1 MKKFLLLLTLL
12 ITAFGFANAED
23 YTYQYDWTAGTSNP
37 FSSSTKTANLGSASW
52 TLQINTDSYGVD
64 NGLKF
69 GTNTKNPFPL
79 TLSTESFSD
88 EIAAVKINTRTNSSS
103 NGLLA
108 VKVNGVNYTLSTDAT
123 KTTADL
129 TSTNTEYI
137 FVGSQKG
144 KIEILYTQS
153 KTAAKAIYVKGIS
166 IAYKETREL
175 GDINVSYSGGDVTA
189 NSTVTVPNGT
199 VFSIAADNATSITVN
214 GTTTNAATATYTA
227 TTSETIN
234 VSATDGTVTKNFSF
248 STDVYTAPDAPTFSV
263 DGVSTG
269 AENGYFYGAKLL
281 MIGNGSIY
289 YTTDDSTPSATD
301 GTLYSEA
308 IALPEGTTTY
318 NAIVTDG
325 SHDSAVTSAT
335 YTIKKLTAAWSVTD
349 GTEVYPGSELTVTA
363 NADAAKIFI
372 NGAEA
377 TSYTI
382 PETAAIGSEITLS
395 AYATVEADNATVTS
409 ETTTITVKVV
419 EQPKEVVIDTK
430 FFGTMTA
437 SSYKAYTAEDDFAT
451 YATVMNY
458 QNSKLYWKTSSNN
471 GCGLII
477 NCKQGY
483 YIESIDM
490 SSPSAYVNVFTS
502 ENAYNAT
509 TDLASANRVGQIT
522 TASNAVSSY
531 SFTGTPQYVGLR
543 PNGTS
548 SMNFV
553 SITIHYKKF
562 GSDKPAIKLAWS
574 ASNFTTDIV
583 SKDVADAPALTV
595 TAPDGMAEADAKAL
609 VKYESSKPS
618 VATIDDNGN
627 LEILGLGATDIK
639 AYIDDTDYQSAEAIY
654 KLVVIDPNAVTATD
668 RLNKDCFEGIT
679 SSYSTFHYT
688 SPATGITYAAC
699 TNYNSGKSGMTLNDS
714 GKGSSAPY
722 YDPGFGV
729 SSNTLGWIAKKIT
742 VQYSETISPSEK
754 MLIVTRDDNG
764 FDIVTKEEATANDTY
779 FGHLDAWAYLKEVG
793 ENNVP
798 KIATPTST
806 DEPLSYTFEIGSEPK
821 FLAVMTKNAHYIDY
835 IEIEWEK
842 SATPEVKI
850 LSEDDTSITVGVEHA
865 DYILHYKKIHNNNW
879 NNHWGSEAANAPARV
894 AQDTTGEPLADSEDW
909 VSTGTN
915 TITIDKTIADHQN
928 RHYKFTAFHKD
939 DTALANEL
947 NHVNFLIDGDGT
959 LTGIEGIG
967 AEAGADAPA
976 EYYDLQG
983 RRVANPVSGLYI
995 RRTGS
1000 KVEKVFVK

>member
-1 MKKFLLLLTLL
+1 MKKFLLLLTLFL
-12 ITAFGFANAED
+12 SLAGIAKAETKEQVMADLGYSNSATVSSFNIGDITFAFTNAKYNTSGKALRMYGNSNITITAPTGYIITE
-23 YTYQYDWTAGTSNP
+23 
-37 FSSSTKTANLGSASW
+37 
-52 TLQINTDSYGVD
+52 V
-64 NGLKF
+64 KF
-69 GTNTKNPFPL
+69 
-79 TLSTESFSD
+79 D
-88 EIAAVKINTRTNSSS
+88 ATNSSG
-103 NGLLA
+103 NPIPA
-108 VKVNGVNYTLSTDAT
+108 NTKVSTGTLSLSNNITTWSGSVDGATGIKLTSLAAQYRAT
-123 KTTADL
+123 KISVTYTTP
-129 TSTNTEYI
+129 
-137 FVGSQKG
+137 
-144 KIEILYTQS
+144 
-153 KTAAKAIYVKGIS
+153 
-166 IAYKETREL
+166 TREL
-175 GDINVSYSGGDVTA
+175 GDINVSYSGVDVTE
-189 NSTVTVPNGT
+189 NSTVSVPNGT
-199 VFSIAADNATSITVN
+199 VFNIAADNATSITIN
-214 GTTTNAATATYTA
+214 GSETLGATATYTA
-227 TTSETIN
+227 TTSETVN
-234 VSATDGTVTKNFSF
+234 VSATDGTATKEFSF
-248 STDVYTAPDAPTFSV
+248 TTDVYTAPDAPIFTV

-269 AENGYFYGAKLL
+269 VENGYFYGAKLS
-281 MIGNGSIY
+281 MTGAGSIY
-289 YTTDDSTPSATD
+289 YTTDGSTPSATE
-301 GTLYSEA
+301 GTPYSEA
-308 IALPEGTTTY
+308 IALPEGATTY
-318 NAIVTDG
+318 KAIVNDG
-325 SHDSAVTSAT
+325 NHDSAVTSTA
-335 YTIKKLTAAWSVTD
+335 YTVKKLTAAWSVTD
-349 GTEVYPGSELTVTA
+349 GAEVYPGTEITATA

-409 ETTTITVKVV
+409 ETATITVKVV
-419 EQPKEVVIDTK
+419 EQPTEVVIDTK

-509 TDLASANRVGQIT
+509 TDLASANKVGQIT

-668 RLNKDCFEGIT
+668 RLNLEAFGFT
-679 SSYSTFHYT
+679 QNTYAALTYT
-688 SPATGITYAAC
+688 SPKTGILYSACGMKNTNASYSGGISINASMAGSKSAYPGIAVTTNDTGWKVKSITIKWFGSINPSVQLHMISSSDHGYAMNEANANGEQFGFREVW
-699 TNYNSGKSGMTLNDS
+699 TNEQPATNGTPVPVPESLSTPVTLT
-714 GKGSSAPY
+714 
-722 YDPGFGV
+722 YDPYSADAISFFGIFA
-729 SSNTLGWIAKKIT
+729 SNLHSI
-742 VQYSETISPSEK
+742 E
-754 MLIVTRDDNG
+754 
-764 FDIVTKEEATANDTY
+764 
-779 FGHLDAWAYLKEVG
+779 
-793 ENNVP
+793 
-798 KIATPTST
+798 
-806 DEPLSYTFEIGSEPK
+806 
-821 FLAVMTKNAHYIDY
+821 YID
-835 IEIEWEK
+835 IEWVRE
-842 SATPEVKI
+842 ATPEVKI
-850 LSEDDTSITVGVEHA
+850 LSEDATSITVGVEHA
-865 DYILHYKKIHNNNW
+865 DYILHYKKIHNDNW

-909 VSTGTN
+909 VSTGSN

-947 NHVNFLIDGDGT
+947 NHVNFLIDADGT

>member
-12 ITAFGFANAED
+12 VTAFGFAKAED
-23 YTYQYDWTAGTSNP
+23 YNYQYDWTAGTSNP
-37 FSSSTKTANLGSASW
+37 FSSSKKTANLGSASW

-69 GTNTKNPFPL
+69 GTNSKNPFPL

-108 VKVNGVNYTLSTDAT
+108 VKVNGVNYTLSTDDT

-153 KTAAKAIYVKGIS
+153 KTTSKAIYVKGIS
-166 IAYKETREL
+166 IAYKENLEL
-175 GDINVSYSGGDVTA
+175 GDINVSYSGVDVTE
-189 NSTVTVPNGT
+189 NSTVSVPNGT
-199 VFSIAADNATSITVN
+199 VFNIAADNATSITIN
-214 GTTTNAATATYTA
+214 GTETSGATATYTA
-227 TTSETIN
+227 TTSETVN
-234 VSATDGTVTKNFSF
+234 VSATDGSATKEFSF
-248 STDVYTAPDAPTFSV
+248 TTDVYTAPDAPTFTV

-269 AENGYFYGAKLL
+269 VENGYFYGATLS
-281 MIGNGSIY
+281 MTGAGSIY
-289 YTTDDSTPSATD
+289 YTTDGSTPSATE
-301 GTLYSEA
+301 GSPYSEA
-308 IALPEGTTTY
+308 IKLPEGATTY
-318 NAIVTDG
+318 KAIVNDG
-325 SHDSAVTSAT
+325 NHDSAVTSAA
-335 YTIKKLTAAWSVTD
+335 YTVKKLTAAWSVTD
-349 GTEVYPGSELTVTA
+349 GAEVYPGTEITATA

-395 AYATVEADNATVTS
+395 AYATVEAGNATVTS
-409 ETTTITVKVV
+409 ETATITVKVV
-419 EQPKEVVIDTK
+419 EQPTEVVIDTK

-437 SSYKAYTAEDDFAT
+437 GSYKAYTAEDDFAT

-458 QNSKLYWKTSSNN
+458 QNSKLHWKTSSNN

-509 TDLASANRVGQIT
+509 TDLAFANRVGQIT

-583 SKDVADAPALTV
+583 SKDVADDPALTV

-668 RLNKDCFEGIT
+668 RLNLEAFGFT
-679 SSYSTFHYT
+679 QNTYAALTYT
-688 SPATGITYAAC
+688 SPKTGILYSACGMKNTNASYSGGISINSSMAGSKSAYPGIAVTTNDTGWKVKTITIKWFGSINPSVQLHMISSSDHGYAMNEANANGEQFGFREVW
-699 TNYNSGKSGMTLNDS
+699 TNEQPATNGTPVPVPESLSTPVTLT
-714 GKGSSAPY
+714 
-722 YDPGFGV
+722 YDPYSAEAISFFGIFA
-729 SSNTLGWIAKKIT
+729 SNLHSI
-742 VQYSETISPSEK
+742 E
-754 MLIVTRDDNG
+754 
-764 FDIVTKEEATANDTY
+764 
-779 FGHLDAWAYLKEVG
+779 
-793 ENNVP
+793 
-798 KIATPTST
+798 
-806 DEPLSYTFEIGSEPK
+806 
-821 FLAVMTKNAHYIDY
+821 YID
-835 IEIEWEK
+835 IEWVRE
-842 SATPEVKI
+842 ATPEVKI
-850 LSEDDTSITVGVEHA
+850 LSEDATSIIVGVEHA

>member
-1 MKKFLLLLTLL
+1 MKKFLLLLTLFL
-12 ITAFGFANAED
+12 SLAGIAKATETTVTFGTL
-23 YTYQYDWTAGTSNP
+23 YSSVTSNQSLKDKS
-37 FSSSTKTANLGSASW
+37 F
-52 TLQINTDSYGVD
+52 DVD
-64 NGLKF
+64 NVVTFTF
-69 GTNTKNPFPL
+69 GGSGNATQYYNNGKNVRIYQNNTITVKVSEGYAVTKIAFTGVSGNAFHSNFKPSIGTCPANGNNATWSGNLSDTGTL
-79 TLSTESFSD
+79 TF
-88 EIAAVKINTRTNSSS
+88 TNS
-103 NGLLA
+103 G
-108 VKVNGVNYTLSTDAT
+108 TQIRCTDVT
-123 KTTADL
+123 VTYEPVHK
-129 TSTNTEYI
+129 N
-137 FVGSQKG
+137 
-144 KIEILYTQS
+144 
-153 KTAAKAIYVKGIS
+153 
-166 IAYKETREL
+166 L
-175 GDINVSYSGGDVTA
+175 GDITVSYSGVDVTE
-189 NSTVTVPNGT
+189 NSTVSVPNGT
-199 VFSIAADNATSITVN
+199 VFNIAAENATSITIN
-214 GTTTNAATATYTA
+214 GTETSGATATYTA
-227 TTSETIN
+227 TTSETVN
-234 VSATDGTVTKNFSF
+234 VSATDGTATKGFSF
-248 STDVYTAPDAPTFSV
+248 TTDVYTAPDAPIFTV

-269 AENGYFYGAKLL
+269 VENGYFYGATLS
-281 MIGNGSIY
+281 MTGAGSIY
-289 YTTDDSTPSATD
+289 YTTDGSTPSATE
-301 GTLYSEA
+301 GTPYSEA
-308 IALPEGTTTY
+308 IALPEGATTY
-318 NAIVTDG
+318 KAIVNDG
-325 SHDSAVTSAT
+325 NHDSAVTSTA
-335 YTIKKLTAAWSVTD
+335 YTVKKLTAAWSVTD
-349 GTEVYPGSELTVTA
+349 GAEVYPGTEITATA
-363 NADAAKIFI
+363 NADDAKIFI

-395 AYATVEADNATVTS
+395 AYATVTDGTTVTS
-409 ETTTITVKVV
+409 ETAIITVKVV
-419 EQPKEVVIDTK
+419 EQPTEVVIDTK

-458 QNSKLYWKTSSNN
+458 QNSKLYWNTNSNN

-477 NCKQGY
+477 NCKGGY
-483 YIESIDM
+483 YIESIDFN
-490 SSPSAYVNVFTS
+490 SPSATINVFTS
-502 ENAYNAT
+502 DVAYTST
-509 TDLASANRVGQIT
+509 TQLASANRVGQIT
-522 TASNAVSSY
+522 KTVTSY
-531 SFTGTPQYVGLR
+531 SFTGTTPLYVGLR

-553 SITIHYKKF
+553 SITIHYKKI

-574 ASNFTTDIV
+574 ASSFTTDIV
-583 SKDVADAPALTV
+583 SKNVEGAPILSVTPPAEMTENEAL
-595 TAPDGMAEADAKAL
+595 AL
-609 VKYESSKPS
+609 VKYSSSKPS

-627 LEILGLGATDIK
+627 LEILGLGGTEIK
-639 AYIDDTDYQSAEAIY
+639 AYIDDTNYQSEEKSY

-668 RLNKDCFEGIT
+668 RINKDCFEGI
-679 SSYSTFHYT
+679 SNSYSTFHYT
-688 SPATGITYAAC
+688 SPTTGITYAAC
-699 TNYNSGKSGMTLNDS
+699 TNYNSSKSGMTLNDA
-714 GKGSSAPY
+714 GKGSAPY
-722 YDPGFGV
+722 FDPGFGV
-729 SSNTLGWIAKKIT
+729 AENTQGWIAKKIT
-742 VQYSETISPSEK
+742 VLYSETISPSEK
-754 MLIVTRDDNG
+754 MLVVTSDDAG
-764 FDIVTKEEATANDTY
+764 FDVYSKEEATENGTHA
-779 FGHLDAWAYLKEVG
+779 GHVNAWASLNEIG

-798 KIATPTST
+798 SITTTTST

-821 FLAVMTKNAHYIDY
+821 FLAVMTRNAHYIDY

-842 SATPEVKI
+842 AATPEVKI
-850 LSEDDTSITVGVEHA
+850 LSEDATSITVGVEHA

>member
-1 MKKFLLLLTLL
+1 MADLGYSNSATVSSFNIGDITFAFTNAKYYTSGKALRMYGDSNIT
-12 ITAFGFANAED
+12 ITAPTGYIITE
-23 YTYQYDWTAGTSNP
+23 
-37 FSSSTKTANLGSASW
+37 
-52 TLQINTDSYGVD
+52 V
-64 NGLKF
+64 KF
-69 GTNTKNPFPL
+69 
-79 TLSTESFSD
+79 D
-88 EIAAVKINTRTNSSS
+88 ATNSSG
-103 NGLLA
+103 NPIPA
-108 VKVNGVNYTLSTDAT
+108 NTKVSTGTLSLSNNITTWSGSVDGATGIKLTSLAAQYRAT
-123 KTTADL
+123 KISVTYTTP
-129 TSTNTEYI
+129 
-137 FVGSQKG
+137 
-144 KIEILYTQS
+144 
-153 KTAAKAIYVKGIS
+153 
-166 IAYKETREL
+166 TREL
-175 GDINVSYSGGDVTA
+175 GDINVSYSRVDVTE
-189 NSTVTVPNGT
+189 NSTVSVPNGT
-199 VFSIAADNATSITVN
+199 VFNIAADNATSITIN
-214 GTTTNAATATYTA
+214 GSETLGATATYTA
-227 TTSETIN
+227 TTSETVN
-234 VSATDGTVTKNFSF
+234 VSATDGTATKEFSF
-248 STDVYTAPDAPTFSV
+248 TTDVYTAPDAPIFTV

-269 AENGYFYGAKLL
+269 VENGYFYGAKLS
-281 MIGNGSIY
+281 MTGAGSIY
-289 YTTDDSTPSATD
+289 YTTDGSTPSATE
-301 GTLYSEA
+301 GTPYSEA
-308 IALPEGTTTY
+308 IALPEGATTY
-318 NAIVTDG
+318 KAIVNDG
-325 SHDSAVTSAT
+325 NHDSAVTSTA
-335 YTIKKLTAAWSVTD
+335 YTVKKLTAAWSVTD
-349 GTEVYPGSELTVTA
+349 GAEVYPGTEITATA

-409 ETTTITVKVV
+409 ETATITVKVV
-419 EQPKEVVIDTK
+419 EQPAEAVIDTQ
-430 FFGTMTA
+430 FFGTMTQ
-437 SSYKAYTAEDDFAT
+437 STYKDYTAEDVFAT

-458 QNSKLYWKTSSNN
+458 QNNKLYWKTSSNN

-509 TDLASANRVGQIT
+509 TDLAFANRVGQIT

-583 SKDVADAPALTV
+583 SKDVADDPALTV

-668 RLNKDCFEGIT
+668 RLNLEAFGFT
-679 SSYSTFHYT
+679 QNTYAALTYT
-688 SPATGITYAAC
+688 SPKTGILYSACGMKNTNASYSGGISINSSMAGSKSAYPGIAVTTNDTGWKVKTITIKWFGSINPSVQLHMISSSDHGYAMNEANANGEQFGFREVW
-699 TNYNSGKSGMTLNDS
+699 TNEQPATNGTPVPVPESLSTPVTLT
-714 GKGSSAPY
+714 
-722 YDPGFGV
+722 YDPYSAEAISFFGIFA
-729 SSNTLGWIAKKIT
+729 SNLHSI
-742 VQYSETISPSEK
+742 E
-754 MLIVTRDDNG
+754 
-764 FDIVTKEEATANDTY
+764 
-779 FGHLDAWAYLKEVG
+779 
-793 ENNVP
+793 
-798 KIATPTST
+798 
-806 DEPLSYTFEIGSEPK
+806 
-821 FLAVMTKNAHYIDY
+821 YID
-835 IEIEWEK
+835 IEWVRE
-842 SATPEVKI
+842 ATPEVKI
-850 LSEDDTSITVGVEHA
+850 LSEDATSITVGVEHA

>member
-1 MKKFLLLLTLL
+1 MKKFLLLLTLFL
-12 ITAFGFANAED
+12 SL
-23 YTYQYDWTAGTSNP
+23 AGIAKATE
-37 FSSSTKTANLGSASW
+37 TTV
-52 TLQINTDSYGVD
+52 T
-64 NGLKF
+64 F
-69 GTNTKNPFPL
+69 GTLYSSVTSSQSLKDKSFDIDNIVTFTFGGSGNATTYYNNGKNVRIYGSNTITIKVKTGYAL
-79 TLSTESFSD
+79 TKIAFTGVSGNAFHNNLASTLGTYTVSGNNATWEGNLSED
-88 EIAAVKINTRTNSSS
+88 ETLTFTN
-103 NGLLA
+103 N
-108 VKVNGVNYTLSTDAT
+108 
-123 KTTADL
+123 
-129 TSTNTEYI
+129 
-137 FVGSQKG
+137 GSQIRCTEVTVTYEELK
-144 KIEILYTQS
+144 K
-153 KTAAKAIYVKGIS
+153 
-166 IAYKETREL
+166 EL
-175 GDINVSYSGGDVTA
+175 GDIKVSYSGVDVTE
-189 NSTVTVPNGT
+189 NSTVSVPNGT
-199 VFSIAADNATSITVN
+199 VFNIAAENATSITIN
-214 GTTTNAATATYTA
+214 GTETSDAKATYTA
-227 TTSETIN
+227 TTSETVN
-234 VSATDGTVTKNFSF
+234 VSATDGTATKEFSF
-248 STDVYTAPDAPTFSV
+248 TTDVYTAPDAPIFTV

-269 AENGYFYGAKLL
+269 VENGYFYGAKLS
-281 MIGNGSIY
+281 MTGAGSIY
-289 YTTDDSTPSATD
+289 YTTDGSTPSATE
-301 GTLYSEA
+301 GTPYSEA
-308 IALPEGTTTY
+308 IALPEGATTY
-318 NAIVTDG
+318 KAIVNDG
-325 SHDSAVTSAT
+325 NHDSAVTSTA
-335 YTIKKLTAAWSVTD
+335 YTVKKLTAAWSVTD
-349 GTEVYPGSELTVTA
+349 GAEVYPGTEITATA

-409 ETTTITVKVV
+409 ETATITVKVV
-419 EQPKEVVIDTK
+419 EQPTEVIINTT
-430 FFGTMTA
+430 FFGTMA
-437 SSYKAYTAEDDFAT
+437 SSTYKAYTAEDGFAT

-458 QNSKLYWKTSSNN
+458 QNSKLYWNTKSNN

-477 NCKQGY
+477 NCKEGY

-490 SSPSAYVNVFTS
+490 NSPSAYVNVFTS
-502 ENAYNAT
+502 ENAYTAT
-509 TDLASANRVGQIT
+509 TDLASATKIGQIT

-553 SITIHYKKF
+553 SITIHYKKI
-562 GSDKPAIKLAWS
+562 GGDKAAIKLAWS
-574 ASNFTTDIV
+574 EPTFTTDIV
-583 SKDVADAPALTV
+583 SKNVEGAPVLSVIPPAEMTESDAL
-595 TAPDGMAEADAKAL
+595 AL
-609 VKYESSKPS
+609 VKYSSSKPS

-639 AYIDDTDYQSAEAIY
+639 AYIDDTNYQSEEKIY

-668 RLNKDCFEGIT
+668 RINKDCFEGI
-679 SSYSTFHYT
+679 SNSYSTFHYT
-688 SPATGITYAAC
+688 SPTTGITYAAC
-699 TNYNSGKSGMTLNDS
+699 TNYNSSKSGMTLNDA
-714 GKGSSAPY
+714 GKGSAPY
-722 YDPGFGV
+722 FDPGFGV
-729 SSNTLGWIAKKIT
+729 AENTQGWIAKKIT
-742 VQYSETISPSEK
+742 VLYSETISPSEK
-754 MLIVTRDDNG
+754 MLVVTSDDAG
-764 FDIVTKEEATANDTY
+764 FDVYSKEEATENGTHA
-779 FGHLDAWAYLKEVG
+779 GHVNAWACLNEIG

-798 KIATPTST
+798 SITTTTST

-821 FLAVMTKNAHYIDY
+821 FLAVMTRNAHYIDY

-850 LSEDDTSITVGVEHA
+850 LSEDATSITVGVEHA
-865 DYILHYKKIHNNNW
+865 DYILHYKKIHNNDW

-947 NHVNFLIDGDGT
+947 NHVNFLIDADGT

>member
-1 MKKFLLLLTLL
+1 MADLGYSNSDTVSSFNIGDITFAFTNAKYYTSGKALRMYGNSNIT
-12 ITAFGFANAED
+12 ITAPTGYIITE
-23 YTYQYDWTAGTSNP
+23 
-37 FSSSTKTANLGSASW
+37 
-52 TLQINTDSYGVD
+52 V
-64 NGLKF
+64 KF
-69 GTNTKNPFPL
+69 
-79 TLSTESFSD
+79 D
-88 EIAAVKINTRTNSSS
+88 ATNSSG
-103 NGLLA
+103 NPIPA
-108 VKVNGVNYTLSTDAT
+108 NTKVSTGTLSLSNNITTWSGSVDGATGIKLTSLAAQYRAT
-123 KTTADL
+123 KISVTYTTP
-129 TSTNTEYI
+129 
-137 FVGSQKG
+137 
-144 KIEILYTQS
+144 
-153 KTAAKAIYVKGIS
+153 
-166 IAYKETREL
+166 TREL
-175 GDINVSYSGGDVTA
+175 GDINVSYSGVDVTE
-189 NSTVTVPNGT
+189 NSTVSVPNGT
-199 VFSIAADNATSITVN
+199 VFNIAADNATSITIN
-214 GTTTNAATATYTA
+214 GSETLGATATYTA
-227 TTSETIN
+227 TTSETVN
-234 VSATDGTVTKNFSF
+234 VSATDGTATKEFSF
-248 STDVYTAPDAPTFSV
+248 TTDVYTAPDAPIFTV

-269 AENGYFYGAKLL
+269 VENGYFYGAKLS
-281 MIGNGSIY
+281 MTGAGSIY
-289 YTTDDSTPSATD
+289 YTTDGSTPSATE
-301 GTLYSEA
+301 GTPYSEA
-308 IALPEGTTTY
+308 ITLPEGTTTY
-318 NAIVTDG
+318 KAIVNDG

-335 YTIKKLTAAWSVTD
+335 YTVKKLTAAWSVAD
-349 GTEVYPGSELTVTA
+349 GAEVYPGTEITATA
-363 NADAAKIFI
+363 NAEAAKIFI

-382 PETAAIGSEITLS
+382 PENAAIGSEITLS
-395 AYATVEADNATVTS
+395 AYATASDGTTTVTS
-409 ETTTITVKVV
+409 ETAIITVKVV
-419 EQPKEVVIDTK
+419 EQPTEVVIDTK

-668 RLNKDCFEGIT
+668 RLNLEAFGFT
-679 SSYSTFHYT
+679 QNTYAALTYT
-688 SPATGITYAAC
+688 SPKTGILYSACGMKNTNASYSGGISINSSMADSKSAYPGIAVTTNDTGWKVKSITIKWFGSINPSVQLHMISSSDHGYAMNEANANGEQFGFREVW
-699 TNYNSGKSGMTLNDS
+699 TNEQPATNGTPVPVPESLSTPVTLT
-714 GKGSSAPY
+714 
-722 YDPGFGV
+722 YDPYSADAISFFGIFA
-729 SSNTLGWIAKKIT
+729 SNLHSI
-742 VQYSETISPSEK
+742 E
-754 MLIVTRDDNG
+754 
-764 FDIVTKEEATANDTY
+764 
-779 FGHLDAWAYLKEVG
+779 
-793 ENNVP
+793 
-798 KIATPTST
+798 
-806 DEPLSYTFEIGSEPK
+806 
-821 FLAVMTKNAHYIDY
+821 YID
-835 IEIEWEK
+835 IEWVRE
-842 SATPEVKI
+842 ATPEVKI
-850 LSEDDTSITVGVEHA
+850 LSEDATSITVGVEHA
-865 DYILHYKKIHNNNW
+865 DYILHYKKIHNDNW

-909 VSTGTN
+909 VSTGSN

-947 NHVNFLIDGDGT
+947 NHVNFLIDADGT

>member
-1 MKKFLLLLTLL
+1 MADLGYSNSATVSSFNIGDITFAFTNAKYYTSGKALRMYGNSNIT
-12 ITAFGFANAED
+12 ITAPTGYIITE
-23 YTYQYDWTAGTSNP
+23 
-37 FSSSTKTANLGSASW
+37 
-52 TLQINTDSYGVD
+52 V
-64 NGLKF
+64 KF
-69 GTNTKNPFPL
+69 
-79 TLSTESFSD
+79 D
-88 EIAAVKINTRTNSSS
+88 ATNSSG
-103 NGLLA
+103 NPIPDNT
-108 VKVNGVNYTLSTDAT
+108 KVSTGTLSLSNNITTWSGSVDGATGIKLTSLAAQYRAT
-123 KTTADL
+123 KISVTYTTP
-129 TSTNTEYI
+129 
-137 FVGSQKG
+137 
-144 KIEILYTQS
+144 
-153 KTAAKAIYVKGIS
+153 
-166 IAYKETREL
+166 TREL
-175 GDINVSYSGGDVTA
+175 GDINVSYSGVDVTEK
-189 NSTVTVPNGT
+189 STVSVPNGT
-199 VFSIAADNATSITVN
+199 VFNIAADNATSITIN
-214 GTTTNAATATYTA
+214 GSETLGATATYTA
-227 TTSETIN
+227 TTSETVN
-234 VSATDGTVTKNFSF
+234 VSATDGTATKEFSF
-248 STDVYTAPDAPTFSV
+248 TTDVYTAPDAPIFTV

-269 AENGYFYGAKLL
+269 VENGYFYGAKLS
-281 MIGNGSIY
+281 MTGAGSIY
-289 YTTDDSTPSATD
+289 YTTDGSTPSATE
-301 GTLYSEA
+301 GTPYSEA
-308 IALPEGTTTY
+308 IALPEGATTY
-318 NAIVTDG
+318 KAIVNDG
-325 SHDSAVTSAT
+325 NHDSAVTSTA
-335 YTIKKLTAAWSVTD
+335 YTVKKLTAAWLVTD
-349 GTEVYPGSELTVTA
+349 GAEVYPGTEITATA

-395 AYATVEADNATVTS
+395 AYATASDGTTTVTS
-409 ETTTITVKVV
+409 ETAIITVKVV
-419 EQPKEVVIDTK
+419 EQPTEVVIDTK

-509 TDLASANRVGQIT
+509 TDLAFANRVGQIT

-583 SKDVADAPALTV
+583 SKDVADDPALTV

-668 RLNKDCFEGIT
+668 RLNLEAFGFT
-679 SSYSTFHYT
+679 QNTYAALTYT
-688 SPATGITYAAC
+688 SPKTGILYSACGMKNTNASYSGGISINSSMAGSKSAYPGIAVTTNDTGWKVKTITIKWFGSINPSVQLHMISSSDHGYAMNEANANGEQFGFREVW
-699 TNYNSGKSGMTLNDS
+699 TNEQPAINGTPVPVPESLSTPVTLT
-714 GKGSSAPY
+714 
-722 YDPGFGV
+722 YDPYSAEAISFFGIFA
-729 SSNTLGWIAKKIT
+729 SNLHSI
-742 VQYSETISPSEK
+742 E
-754 MLIVTRDDNG
+754 
-764 FDIVTKEEATANDTY
+764 
-779 FGHLDAWAYLKEVG
+779 
-793 ENNVP
+793 
-798 KIATPTST
+798 
-806 DEPLSYTFEIGSEPK
+806 
-821 FLAVMTKNAHYIDY
+821 YID
-835 IEIEWEK
+835 IEWVRE
-842 SATPEVKI
+842 ATPEVKI
-850 LSEDDTSITVGVEHA
+850 LSEDATSITVGVEHA

>member
-1 MKKFLLLLTLL
+1 MADLGYSDAEAVSSFKVGDVNFAFSNAKYYNSGKSLRMYTGCNIT
-12 ITAFGFANAED
+12 ITAPTG
-23 YTYQYDWTAGTSNP
+23 YTIT
-37 FSSSTKTANLGSASW
+37 
-52 TLQINTDSYGVD
+52 GVQFD
-64 NGLKF
+64 
-69 GTNTKNPFPL
+69 
-79 TLSTESFSD
+79 
-88 EIAAVKINTRTNSSS
+88 ANSSS
-103 NGLLA
+103 GNPIPA
-108 VKVNGVNYTLSTDAT
+108 NTKVSTGTLSLSNKITTWTGSVDGATGIKLTSLAAQYRAT
-123 KTTADL
+123 KISVTYTAP
-129 TSTNTEYI
+129 S
-137 FVGSQKG
+137 
-144 KIEILYTQS
+144 
-153 KTAAKAIYVKGIS
+153 
-166 IAYKETREL
+166 REL
-175 GDINVSYSGGDVTA
+175 GDIQVSYSGGDVTA

-199 VFSIAADNATSITVN
+199 VFNIAADNATSITVN
-214 GTTTNAATATYTA
+214 GTATNAATATYTA
-227 TTSETIN
+227 TTSETVN
-234 VSATDGTVTKNFSF
+234 VSATDGTNTKTFAF
-248 STDVYTAPDAPTFSV
+248 TTDVFTAPDAPTFAV
-263 DGVSTG
+263 EGVSTG
-269 AENGYFYGAKLL
+269 EANGYFYGAKLS
-281 MIGNGSIY
+281 MTGSNIY
-289 YTTDDSTPSATD
+289 YTLDDTTPTAD
-301 GTLYSEA
+301 NGTLYNGA
-308 IALPEGTTTY
+308 ITLPEGTTTY
-318 NAIVTDG
+318 KAIVNDG

-335 YTIKKLTAAWSVTD
+335 YTVKKLTAAWSVAD
-349 GTEVYPGSELTVTA
+349 GAEVYPGTEITATA
-363 NADAAKIFI
+363 NAEAAKIFI

-382 PETAAIGSEITLS
+382 PENAAIGSEITLA
-395 AYATVEADNATVTS
+395 AYATVEADGAKVTS
-409 ETTTITVKVV
+409 ETATITVKVV
-419 EQPKEVVIDTK
+419 EQPAEAVIDTQ
-430 FFGTMTA
+430 FFGTMTQ
-437 SSYKAYTAEDDFAT
+437 STYKDYTAEDVFAT

-458 QNSKLYWKTSSNN
+458 QNNKLYWKTSSNN

-509 TDLASANRVGQIT
+509 TDLAFANRVGQIT

-583 SKDVADAPALTV
+583 SKDVADDPALTV

-668 RLNKDCFEGIT
+668 RLNLEAFGFT
-679 SSYSTFHYT
+679 QNTYAALTYT
-688 SPATGITYAAC
+688 SPKTGILYSACGMKNTNASYSGGISINSSMAGSKSAYPGIAVTTNDTGWKVKTITIKWFGSINPSVQLHMISSSDHGYAMNEANANGEQFGFREVW
-699 TNYNSGKSGMTLNDS
+699 TNEQPATNGTPVPVPESLSTPVTLT
-714 GKGSSAPY
+714 
-722 YDPGFGV
+722 YDPYSAEAISFFGIFA
-729 SSNTLGWIAKKIT
+729 SNLHSI
-742 VQYSETISPSEK
+742 E
-754 MLIVTRDDNG
+754 
-764 FDIVTKEEATANDTY
+764 
-779 FGHLDAWAYLKEVG
+779 
-793 ENNVP
+793 
-798 KIATPTST
+798 
-806 DEPLSYTFEIGSEPK
+806 
-821 FLAVMTKNAHYIDY
+821 YID
-835 IEIEWEK
+835 IEWVRE
-842 SATPEVKI
+842 ATPEVKI
-850 LSEDDTSITVGVEHA
+850 LSEDATSITVGVEHA

>member
-1 MKKFLLLLTLL
+1 MKKFLLLLTLFL
-12 ITAFGFANAED
+12 SLAGIANADSTISKTLSECGFSDQAKVSTLDIGDVTFTFSNASYWENGTALRMYKNSNITITAPKGYTITKIVFDATDSKGDAIANNH
-23 YTYQYDWTAGTSNP
+23 TVSTGTISTSNKVATWTGSVDGETGIKI
-37 FSSSTKTANLGSASW
+37 SS
-52 TLQINTDSYGVD
+52 
-64 NGLKF
+64 LK
-69 GTNTKNPFPL
+69 
-79 TLSTESFSD
+79 
-88 EIAAVKINTRTNSSS
+88 VQYR
-103 NGLLA
+103 
-108 VKVNGVNYTLSTDAT
+108 AT
-123 KTTADL
+123 KITVTY
-129 TSTNTEYI
+129 TSP
-137 FVGSQKG
+137 
-144 KIEILYTQS
+144 IL
-153 KTAAKAIYVKGIS
+153 
-166 IAYKETREL
+166 EL
-175 GDINVSYSGGDVTA
+175 GVITVSYAGGDVTNGA
-189 NSTVTVPNGT
+189 TVNDIPSGT
-199 VFSIAADNATSITVN
+199 VFNIAADNATAITVN
-214 GTTTNAATATYTA
+214 GTTTSGAKATYTA
-227 TTSETIN
+227 TTSETVNIT
-234 VSATDGTVTKNFSF
+234 ATDGKVTEPKTFSF
-248 STDVYTAPDAPTFSV
+248 TTTNVYTAPDAPIFTV

-269 AENGYFYGAKLL
+269 VENGYFYGATLS
-281 MIGNGSIY
+281 MTGAGSIY
-289 YTTDDSTPSATD
+289 YTTGSSTPSATD
-301 GTLYSEA
+301 GTPYSEA
-308 IALPEGTTTY
+308 IELPEGTTTY

-325 SHDSAVTSAT
+325 SHDSAVTSTA
-335 YTIKKLTAAWSVTD
+335 YTVKKLTAAWSVTD
-349 GTEVYPGSELTVTA
+349 GAEVYPGTEITATA

-409 ETTTITVKVV
+409 ENTTITVKVV
-419 EQPKEVVIDTK
+419 EQPTDVVIDSK
-430 FFGTMTA
+430 FFGTLTQSA
-437 SSYKAYTAEDDFAT
+437 YKPYDKTVEPYAYFAT
-451 YATVMNY
+451 VLNY
-458 QNSKLYWKTSSNN
+458 LNSKLYWKTSTE

-477 NCKQGY
+477 NCLPGY
-483 YIESIDM
+483 YVSSIEIE
-490 SSPSAYVNVFTS
+490 SPSANCKVYTS
-502 ENAYNAT
+502 DIAYESSKVISSSTQA
-509 TDLASANRVGQIT
+509 GQIT
-522 TASNAVSSY
+522 SSNNTY
-531 SFTGTPQYVGLR
+531 TFTNSTPQYVGLH
-543 PNGTS
+543 GS
-548 SMNFV
+548 LNFK
-553 SITIHYKKF
+553 SITVHFKKI
-562 GSDKPAIKLAWS
+562 GSGNPAIKLAWS
-574 ASNFTTDIV
+574 ESNFTTDIV
-583 SKDVADAPALTV
+583 SKNVEDAPVLSVTPTAEMTESDAL
-595 TAPDGMAEADAKAL
+595 AL
-609 VKYESSKPS
+609 VKYSSSKPS

-627 LEILGLGATDIK
+627 LEVLGLGATEIK
-639 AYIDDTDYQSAEAIY
+639 AYIDDTNYQYEETSY
-654 KLVVIDPNAVTATD
+654 RLVVLDPNAVTATD
-668 RLNKDCFEGIT
+668 RLNKDCFEGI
-679 SSYSTFHYT
+679 SNSYSTFHYT
-688 SPATGITYAAC
+688 SPTTGIIYAAC
-699 TNYNSGKSGMTLNDS
+699 TNYNTSKSGMTLNNS
-714 GKGSSAPY
+714 GSGSNKPHY
-722 YDPGFGV
+722 NPGFGV
-729 SSNTLGWIAKKIT
+729 SSNIMGWVAKKIT
-742 VQYSETISPSEK
+742 VKYSETIDPSEA
-754 MLIVTRDDNG
+754 MLIVTREDNG

-850 LSEDDTSITVGVEHA
+850 LSEDATSITVGVEHA
-865 DYILHYKKIHNNNW
+865 DYILHYKKIHNNDW